1 MGRFKVHFKAVAD
14 CIEYVEGENLYE
26 VYNRVTNGELEQI
39 PLDDI
44 AEVEYS
50 EYRVYSVSML
60 DNNGVQIPHAYLEGK
75 EK

>member
-1 MGRFKVHFKAVAD
+1 M
-14 CIEYVEGENLYE
+14 YE